1 MHIVNVPRS
10 VNVTYAV
17 LPLKGKGV
25 SPHVPFFEN
34 ETVWDALLPKAARSR
49 SSMTACSPT
58 YATVV
63 DAVLFRKTTV
73 GGGDGG
79 GGGGDGV
86 GDGGS
91 NGGGEGGGEG
101 GGDGG
106 GEGGGNGGG
115 DGGGGD
121 GGREGGGDGGGNGE
135 DDGGG
140 GGAKCTTK

>member
-34 ETVWDALLPKAARSR
+34 ETVGDALLPKAARSR

-79 GGGGDGV
+79 GGGE
-86 GDGGS
+86 S
-91 NGGGEGGGEG
+91 
-101 GGDGG
+101 
-106 GEGGGNGGG
+106 
-115 DGGGGD
+115 GGGGPL
-121 GGREGGGDGGGNGE
+121 
-135 DDGGG
+135 
-140 GGAKCTTK
+140 CTVNVCCVCISPTHNVYSPGVVNVRLLFPLLCVKRCSPHAPCFEKDRS